1 MTTVRSPGTVA
12 PPGRRVAALL
22 HRAPRLRLAGLLAP
36 ALLWLVLLYLV
47 PLGLLLA
54 TAFFDT
60 DSFTGRITYEFTTEN
75 VVDVLT
81 TPAYLLTV
89 VRTVGVAVGVT
100 LLCVLLALPL
110 ATYTALVSRRPGLLV
125 ALVLTPL
132 WASYLVKVYAWRML
146 LAPEGPL
153 GAASPGYGWF
163 AVVVTLTYLWLPYMV
178 LPLHAGLT
186 SMVAAGAVV
195 PGGRRGPRR
204 PAVDGVPHGRAARAR
219 ARDRRR
225 LGVHVLAEPGRLH
238 HRPARRRH
246 RADAGQPRLPELLH
260 GPAVRRG
267 RRRAAAAGDGRL
279 PADDPAHRRP
289 GPVVAPGELSM
300 VLSPTARWLLRAA
313 ALGVLTFI
321 YVPLALVLLNSFSA
335 SATFAWPPPG
345 LTLRWWQVAASN
357 EGVRTA
363 VLTSVQVAL
372 LATVIAVVLG
382 TLASIALVRYEFFG
396 RDAVSLLVVLPIA
409 LPGIVTGI
417 ALNTLFT
424 GFLGGLTFLTLVVG
438 HATFC
443 IVVVVNNASARLRRM
458 SGTVEEAS
466 MDLGATPWT
475 TWRLVTFPAL
485 RGALLAGALLA
496 FALSFDEIVVTT
508 FTAGPGLQTLPLWI
522 FQNLFRPNQSPIV
535 NVAAAVLVLI
545 SVLPVYLANRLS
557 GDTAGTTAK

>member
-1 MTTVRSPGTVA
+1 
-12 PPGRRVAALL
+12 
-22 HRAPRLRLAGLLAP
+22 
-36 ALLWLVLLYLV
+36 
-47 PLGLLLA
+47 
-54 TAFFDT
+54 
-60 DSFTGRITYEFTTEN
+60 
-75 VVDVLT
+75 
-81 TPAYLLTV
+81 
-89 VRTVGVAVGVT
+89 
-100 LLCVLLALPL
+100 
-110 ATYTALVSRRPGLLV
+110 
-125 ALVLTPL
+125 
-132 WASYLVKVYAWRML
+132 
-146 LAPEGPL
+146 
-153 GAASPGYGWF
+153 
-163 AVVVTLTYLWLPYMV
+163 
-178 LPLHAGLT
+178 
-186 SMVAAGAVV
+186 
-195 PGGRRGPRR
+195 
-204 PAVDGVPHGRAARAR
+204 
-219 ARDRRR
+219 
-225 LGVHVLAEPGRLH
+225 
-238 HRPARRRH
+238 
-246 RADAGQPRLPELLH
+246 
-260 GPAVRRG
+260 
-267 RRRAAAAGDGRL
+267 
-279 PADDPAHRRP
+279 
-289 GPVVAPGELSM
+289 M

-313 ALGVLTFI
+313 AVGVLTFI
-321 YVPLALVLLNSFSA
+321 YVPLALVLVNSFSA

-345 LTLRWWQVAASN
+345 LTLRWWQVAVSN
-357 EGVRTA
+357 EGVRAA
-363 VLTSVQVAL
+363 VLSSVQVAL

-535 NVAAAVLVLI
+535 NVAAAVLVLV

>member
-1 MTTVRSPGTVA
+1 
-12 PPGRRVAALL
+12 
-22 HRAPRLRLAGLLAP
+22 
-36 ALLWLVLLYLV
+36 
-47 PLGLLLA
+47 
-54 TAFFDT
+54 
-60 DSFTGRITYEFTTEN
+60 
-75 VVDVLT
+75 
-81 TPAYLLTV
+81 
-89 VRTVGVAVGVT
+89 
-100 LLCVLLALPL
+100 
-110 ATYTALVSRRPGLLV
+110 
-125 ALVLTPL
+125 
-132 WASYLVKVYAWRML
+132 
-146 LAPEGPL
+146 
-153 GAASPGYGWF
+153 
-163 AVVVTLTYLWLPYMV
+163 
-178 LPLHAGLT
+178 
-186 SMVAAGAVV
+186 
-195 PGGRRGPRR
+195 
-204 PAVDGVPHGRAARAR
+204 
-219 ARDRRR
+219 
-225 LGVHVLAEPGRLH
+225 
-238 HRPARRRH
+238 
-246 RADAGQPRLPELLH
+246 
-260 GPAVRRG
+260 
-267 RRRAAAAGDGRL
+267 
-279 PADDPAHRRP
+279 
-289 GPVVAPGELSM
+289 M

-313 ALGVLTFI
+313 AVGVLTFI
-321 YVPLALVLLNSFSA
+321 YVPLAVVLLNSFSA

-357 EGVRTA
+357 EGARTA

-522 FQNLFRPNQSPIV
+522 FQNLFRPNQSPVV

>member
-1 MTTVRSPGTVA
+1 V
-12 PPGRRVAALL
+12 
-22 HRAPRLRLAGLLAP
+22 
-36 ALLWLVLLYLV
+36 
-47 PLGLLLA
+47 
-54 TAFFDT
+54 
-60 DSFTGRITYEFTTEN
+60 
-75 VVDVLT
+75 
-81 TPAYLLTV
+81 
-89 VRTVGVAVGVT
+89 
-100 LLCVLLALPL
+100 
-110 ATYTALVSRRPGLLV
+110 
-125 ALVLTPL
+125 
-132 WASYLVKVYAWRML
+132 
-146 LAPEGPL
+146 
-153 GAASPGYGWF
+153 
-163 AVVVTLTYLWLPYMV
+163 
-178 LPLHAGLT
+178 
-186 SMVAAGAVV
+186 
-195 PGGRRGPRR
+195 
-204 PAVDGVPHGRAARAR
+204 
-219 ARDRRR
+219 
-225 LGVHVLAEPGRLH
+225 
-238 HRPARRRH
+238 
-246 RADAGQPRLPELLH
+246 
-260 GPAVRRG
+260 
-267 RRRAAAAGDGRL
+267 
-279 PADDPAHRRP
+279 
-289 GPVVAPGELSM
+289 

-313 ALGVLTFI
+313 AVGVLTFI
-321 YVPLALVLLNSFSA
+321 YVPLAVVLLNSFSA

-372 LATVIAVVLG
+372 LATVVAVVLG
-382 TLASIALVRYEFFG
+382 TLASMALVRYEFFG

-424 GFLGGLTFLTLVVG
+424 GFLGGLTFLTLVIG

-535 NVAAAVLVLI
+535 NVAAAVLVLV

-557 GDTAGTTAK
+557 GDTAGTTTK

>member
-1 MTTVRSPGTVA
+1 
-12 PPGRRVAALL
+12 
-22 HRAPRLRLAGLLAP
+22 
-36 ALLWLVLLYLV
+36 
-47 PLGLLLA
+47 
-54 TAFFDT
+54 
-60 DSFTGRITYEFTTEN
+60 
-75 VVDVLT
+75 
-81 TPAYLLTV
+81 
-89 VRTVGVAVGVT
+89 
-100 LLCVLLALPL
+100 
-110 ATYTALVSRRPGLLV
+110 
-125 ALVLTPL
+125 
-132 WASYLVKVYAWRML
+132 
-146 LAPEGPL
+146 
-153 GAASPGYGWF
+153 
-163 AVVVTLTYLWLPYMV
+163 MV
-178 LPLHAGLT
+178 F
-186 SMVAAGAVV
+186 
-195 PGGRRGPRR
+195 
-204 PAVDGVPHGRAARAR
+204 
-219 ARDRRR
+219 
-225 LGVHVLAEPGRLH
+225 
-238 HRPARRRH
+238 
-246 RADAGQPRLPELLH
+246 
-260 GPAVRRG
+260 
-267 RRRAAAAGDGRL
+267 
-279 PADDPAHRRP
+279 
-289 GPVVAPGELSM
+289 
-300 VLSPTARWLLRAA
+300 SPTARKLLRAA
-313 ALGVLTFI
+313 AVGVLTFI
-321 YVPLALVLLNSFSA
+321 YVPLAVVLLNSFSA

-372 LATVIAVVLG
+372 LATVVAVVLG
-382 TLASIALVRYEFFG
+382 TLASMALVRYEFFG

-424 GFLGGLTFLTLVVG
+424 GFLGGLTFLTLVIG

-535 NVAAAVLVLI
+535 NVAAAVLVLV

-557 GDTAGTTAK
+557 GDTAGTTTK

>member
-1 MTTVRSPGTVA
+1 
-12 PPGRRVAALL
+12 
-22 HRAPRLRLAGLLAP
+22 
-36 ALLWLVLLYLV
+36 
-47 PLGLLLA
+47 
-54 TAFFDT
+54 
-60 DSFTGRITYEFTTEN
+60 
-75 VVDVLT
+75 
-81 TPAYLLTV
+81 
-89 VRTVGVAVGVT
+89 
-100 LLCVLLALPL
+100 
-110 ATYTALVSRRPGLLV
+110 
-125 ALVLTPL
+125 
-132 WASYLVKVYAWRML
+132 
-146 LAPEGPL
+146 
-153 GAASPGYGWF
+153 
-163 AVVVTLTYLWLPYMV
+163 
-178 LPLHAGLT
+178 
-186 SMVAAGAVV
+186 
-195 PGGRRGPRR
+195 
-204 PAVDGVPHGRAARAR
+204 
-219 ARDRRR
+219 
-225 LGVHVLAEPGRLH
+225 
-238 HRPARRRH
+238 
-246 RADAGQPRLPELLH
+246 
-260 GPAVRRG
+260 
-267 RRRAAAAGDGRL
+267 
-279 PADDPAHRRP
+279 
-289 GPVVAPGELSM
+289 M

-313 ALGVLTFI
+313 AVGVLTFI
-321 YVPLALVLLNSFSA
+321 YVPLAVVLLNSFSA

-345 LTLRWWQVAASN
+345 LTLRWWQVAALN

-372 LATVIAVVLG
+372 LATVVAVVLG
-382 TLASIALVRYEFFG
+382 TLASMALVRYEFFG

-424 GFLGGLTFLTLVVG
+424 GFLGGLTFLTLVIG

-535 NVAAAVLVLI
+535 NVAAAVLVLV

-557 GDTAGTTAK
+557 GDTAGATTK

>member
-1 MTTVRSPGTVA
+1 
-12 PPGRRVAALL
+12 
-22 HRAPRLRLAGLLAP
+22 
-36 ALLWLVLLYLV
+36 
-47 PLGLLLA
+47 
-54 TAFFDT
+54 
-60 DSFTGRITYEFTTEN
+60 
-75 VVDVLT
+75 
-81 TPAYLLTV
+81 
-89 VRTVGVAVGVT
+89 
-100 LLCVLLALPL
+100 
-110 ATYTALVSRRPGLLV
+110 
-125 ALVLTPL
+125 
-132 WASYLVKVYAWRML
+132 
-146 LAPEGPL
+146 
-153 GAASPGYGWF
+153 
-163 AVVVTLTYLWLPYMV
+163 
-178 LPLHAGLT
+178 
-186 SMVAAGAVV
+186 
-195 PGGRRGPRR
+195 
-204 PAVDGVPHGRAARAR
+204 
-219 ARDRRR
+219 
-225 LGVHVLAEPGRLH
+225 
-238 HRPARRRH
+238 
-246 RADAGQPRLPELLH
+246 
-260 GPAVRRG
+260 
-267 RRRAAAAGDGRL
+267 
-279 PADDPAHRRP
+279 
-289 GPVVAPGELSM
+289 M
-300 VLSPTARWLLRAA
+300 VLSATARWLLRAA
-313 ALGVLTFI
+313 AVGVLTFI
-321 YVPLALVLLNSFSA
+321 YVPLAVVLLNSFSA

-357 EGVRTA
+357 GGVRAA

-382 TLASIALVRYEFFG
+382 TLASMALVRYDFFG

-522 FQNLFRPNQSPIV
+522 FQNLFRPNQSPVV
-535 NVAAAVLVLI
+535 NVAAAVLVLV

-557 GDTAGTTAK
+557 GDTAGTTTK

>member
-1 MTTVRSPGTVA
+1 
-12 PPGRRVAALL
+12 
-22 HRAPRLRLAGLLAP
+22 
-36 ALLWLVLLYLV
+36 
-47 PLGLLLA
+47 
-54 TAFFDT
+54 
-60 DSFTGRITYEFTTEN
+60 
-75 VVDVLT
+75 
-81 TPAYLLTV
+81 
-89 VRTVGVAVGVT
+89 
-100 LLCVLLALPL
+100 
-110 ATYTALVSRRPGLLV
+110 
-125 ALVLTPL
+125 
-132 WASYLVKVYAWRML
+132 
-146 LAPEGPL
+146 
-153 GAASPGYGWF
+153 
-163 AVVVTLTYLWLPYMV
+163 
-178 LPLHAGLT
+178 
-186 SMVAAGAVV
+186 
-195 PGGRRGPRR
+195 
-204 PAVDGVPHGRAARAR
+204 
-219 ARDRRR
+219 
-225 LGVHVLAEPGRLH
+225 
-238 HRPARRRH
+238 
-246 RADAGQPRLPELLH
+246 
-260 GPAVRRG
+260 
-267 RRRAAAAGDGRL
+267 
-279 PADDPAHRRP
+279 
-289 GPVVAPGELSM
+289 M

-313 ALGVLTFI
+313 AVGVLTFI
-321 YVPLALVLLNSFSA
+321 YVPLAVVLLNSFSA

-357 EGVRTA
+357 GGVRTA

-372 LATVIAVVLG
+372 LATVVAVVLG
-382 TLASIALVRYEFFG
+382 TLASMALVRYEFFG

-424 GFLGGLTFLTLVVG
+424 GFLGGLTFLTLVIG

-535 NVAAAVLVLI
+535 NVAAAVLVLV

-557 GDTAGTTAK
+557 GDTAGTTTK

>member
-1 MTTVRSPGTVA
+1 M
-12 PPGRRVAALL
+12 
-22 HRAPRLRLAGLLAP
+22 
-36 ALLWLVLLYLV
+36 
-47 PLGLLLA
+47 
-54 TAFFDT
+54 
-60 DSFTGRITYEFTTEN
+60 I
-75 VVDVLT
+75 
-81 TPAYLLTV
+81 
-89 VRTVGVAVGVT
+89 
-100 LLCVLLALPL
+100 
-110 ATYTALVSRRPGLLV
+110 
-125 ALVLTPL
+125 
-132 WASYLVKVYAWRML
+132 
-146 LAPEGPL
+146 
-153 GAASPGYGWF
+153 
-163 AVVVTLTYLWLPYMV
+163 
-178 LPLHAGLT
+178 
-186 SMVAAGAVV
+186 
-195 PGGRRGPRR
+195 
-204 PAVDGVPHGRAARAR
+204 
-219 ARDRRR
+219 
-225 LGVHVLAEPGRLH
+225 
-238 HRPARRRH
+238 
-246 RADAGQPRLPELLH
+246 
-260 GPAVRRG
+260 
-267 RRRAAAAGDGRL
+267 
-279 PADDPAHRRP
+279 
-289 GPVVAPGELSM
+289 
-300 VLSPTARWLLRAA
+300 LSPTARWLLRAA

-522 FQNLFRPNQSPIV
+522 FQILFRRSESRIV
-535 NVAAAVLVLI
+535 NVAAAVLVLV

-557 GDTAGTTAK
+557 GDTAGTTTK